1 MPPTY
6 MGVSSADTLRTMNT
20 TLQDILRDEED
31 AMLRNYKLTALLQQ
45 QGKIVMNCSG
55 RGMIWPVQYKL
66 AALEGNTGQTARN
79 FAPVDY
85 FKNAE
90 LPYRGYQATD
100 QMFEREKMENRGEAA
115 VVQVY
120 EKMVERL
127 LESCRQGI
135 GPEVYVDGEST
146 GNTQSWHGLE
156 SMFGINGT
164 INSST
169 GAQRSANAADFVA
182 YPSDTY
188 AGLSTILGT
197 YGGDQE
203 SGVVWPNGVADPEYD
218 FWAPLIVNATCTGF
232 APSTHTFAGQG
243 DDVLRF
249 AFAHAA
255 RNTGRS
261 GSIETCILARNFWID
276 FKNLIDSKEQI
287 NIVKGG
293 GDGLVSLGFKDV
305 INFDGVEVT
314 TDPAV
319 SSSIGYAFNV
329 QNIELRC
336 MYDQLFRAE
345 GPEYDIDTQSY
356 KVVAGTLSNLKFK
369 SPRNFIKVYNVAA

>member
-6 MGVSSADTLRTMNT
+6 MGVSPADTLRTMNT

-31 AMLRNYKLTALLQQ
+31 AMLRNYKLSALLQQ
-45 QGKIVMNCSG
+45 SGNVVYNCDG
-55 RGMIWPVQYKL
+55 RGVIWPVQYKL
-66 AALEGNTGQTARN
+66 AEMEANTGQTARN

-85 FKNAE
+85 HKNAE

-100 QMFEREKMENRGEAA
+100 QMFERERLENRGESA
-115 VVQVY
+115 VVKVF
-120 EKMVERL
+120 ERMADRL
-127 LESCRQGI
+127 VESCRQGI

-146 GNTQSWHGLE
+146 GNTLSWHGLE
-156 SMFGINGT
+156 SMFGTNGT
-164 INSST
+164 VNVST
-169 GAQRSANAADFVA
+169 GAQRSANAADFVG

-203 SGVVWPNGVADPEYD
+203 SGSVWPNGVADSEYD

-261 GSIETCILARNFWID
+261 GAIETCILARNFWID
-276 FKNLIDSKEQI
+276 FKNLVDVKEQI
-287 NIVKGG
+287 NIQRGG

-305 INFDGVEVT
+305 IVFDGVEVT

-319 SSSIGYAFNV
+319 SSSVGYAFNV
-329 QNIELRC
+329 ANIELWC
-336 MYDQLFRAE
+336 MYDTLWKVD

-356 KVVAGTLSNLKFK
+356 KCAAGTLSNLKFK
-369 SPRNFIKVYNVAA
+369 SPRNFVKIANLA